1 MTFVFRQPAGP
12 STPLRHAVRDAYRT
26 DEGAAIEALLEIADL
41 QDVERRRVERI
52 ARDIV
57 AHVRAK
63 RREAGG
69 IDAFM
74 HEYDLSSQEGVALMC
89 LAEALLRVPDAET
102 ADRLIRDKIAE
113 ADWKQHVGDSESLFV
128 NASTWGL
135 MLTGRVVRLD
145 PDMAGTATG
154 VLGRLVNRV
163 GEPIIREA
171 MVHAMRIV
179 GRQFVMGRTIDEAL
193 ERTRGEEKLGY
204 RHSYDMLGE
213 AARTM
218 ADADRYMAAYEDAID
233 RLGAATSDGEL
244 FARPSI
250 SVKLSA
256 LHPRYEIAQTDRVT
270 GELVPRLV
278 ALAARARD
286 RGIALTVDAEEA
298 DRLDPSLDVF
308 AAASG
313 SAELKGWDGLG
324 LAVQAYQK
332 RAVHVI
338 AWLDDLARQ
347 TRRRIPVRLVKGA
360 YWDTEVKLA
369 QEQGLEGYPVFT
381 RKASTDVSY
390 IACARVML
398 SNSRSFYPQF
408 ATHNAQT
415 LASVMVLAGEGR
427 NDFEFQR
434 LHGMGQA
441 LYQRLVEE
449 SGRGISC
456 RIYAPVGSH
465 EDLLAYLVRRLLENG
480 ANTSFVNRIVDDAMP
495 IEGLIEDPVKT
506 VWAAIPR
513 AHPSIVLPRDLFGAD
528 RANARGFDLSDE
540 DALVALADKMKNAAA
555 QPWRSAPLVAGK
567 AVPGTVRQI
576 RNPADTRDVVGEV
589 VEADAETV
597 ERALAIAAAAAP
609 GWSKTPVDERAACL
623 ERTADLLE
631 ANIARAMAIATR
643 EAGKTLADGIA
654 EVREAVDFFRYY
666 AQRARSDFGDPVV
679 LPGPTGEVNQIS
691 LHGRGVFACISPWNF
706 PLAIFCGQITAALA
720 AGNTVI
726 SKPAEQ
732 TPLMAAF
739 AVGLMHEAGVPGD
752 VLQLLPGD
760 GAIVGARL
768 VSDPRVSGV
777 AFTGSTETARLINRA
792 LAE

>member
-456 RIYAPVGSH
+456 RIYAP
-465 EDLLAYLVRRLLENG
+465 
-480 ANTSFVNRIVDDAMP
+480 
-495 IEGLIEDPVKT
+495 
-506 VWAAIPR
+506 
-513 AHPSIVLPRDLFGAD
+513 
-528 RANARGFDLSDE
+528 
-540 DALVALADKMKNAAA
+540 
-555 QPWRSAPLVAGK
+555 
-567 AVPGTVRQI
+567 
-576 RNPADTRDVVGEV
+576 
-589 VEADAETV
+589 
-597 ERALAIAAAAAP
+597 
-609 GWSKTPVDERAACL
+609 
-623 ERTADLLE
+623 
-631 ANIARAMAIATR
+631 
-643 EAGKTLADGIA
+643 
-654 EVREAVDFFRYY
+654 
-666 AQRARSDFGDPVV
+666 
-679 LPGPTGEVNQIS
+679 
-691 LHGRGVFACISPWNF
+691 
-706 PLAIFCGQITAALA
+706 
-720 AGNTVI
+720 
-726 SKPAEQ
+726 
-732 TPLMAAF
+732 
-739 AVGLMHEAGVPGD
+739 
-752 VLQLLPGD
+752 
-760 GAIVGARL
+760 
-768 VSDPRVSGV
+768 
-777 AFTGSTETARLINRA
+777 
-792 LAE
+792 